1 MFFDNPSDPDQ
12 FARAEAVVTFD
23 FDQLQPELRPPRFSL
38 NMDVGRFMFIAREKE
53 EPIRPGP
60 QNGRRHV
67 LGIVPSSA

>member
-1 MFFDNPSDPDQ
+1 
-12 FARAEAVVTFD
+12 
-23 FDQLQPELRPPRFSL
+23 
-38 NMDVGRFMFIAREKE
+38 MDVGRFMFIAREKE